1 MGLTDAID
9 MMALLEQ
16 LGPLPRTLACRATDR
31 AYEIIATAVPGA
43 VVEGY
48 PCGSAAWSWT
58 IPQRWE
64 LNRAIVR
71 APDGRV
77 LLDSND
83 HHLHC
88 VNYSQPF
95 KGRVSRDELLAH
107 LHTYPDRPSAIPFI
121 FYFYDQKWGLCLPHE
136 RLSALTDAEYDV
148 EIDCAFEDGELSVLS
163 ALLPGDYSDEFLIC
177 ANVCHPTQANDSLT
191 GLVAGV
197 DIFKRLS
204 QRPSR
209 KYSYRLL
216 IVPETIGSIAYMS
229 RHPEVMQRT
238 VGGFFSEMLGTA
250 GDPVLQASRRG
261 DTYWDVLAEEAM
273 KASGLSYRHVPFM
286 KSASN
291 DEKCLDAPGVGIPMV
306 SLTRYPYPEYHSD
319 DDNVELIDVGRLREC
334 RDALQAMIDLA
345 EADYVP
351 VLRQPGPIFLS
362 GHGLRPDVHN
372 DPSAAGMMASFYDVM
387 YALDGDLS
395 ICQTARK
402 IGRSAREVR
411 YWADAFASKG
421 LLEKRPFRQGRSA
434 CG

>member
-1 MGLTDAID
+1 MALPDAID
-9 MMALLEQ
+9 MMRLLAE

-31 AYEIIATAVPGA
+31 AYDIIAAAVPGA

-48 PCGSAAWSWT
+48 PCGSPAWSWT
-58 IPQRWE
+58 IPPRWE
-64 LNRAIVR
+64 LTRAVVR
-71 APDGRV
+71 SLDGRV
-77 LLDSND
+77 LLSSDD

-95 KGRVSRDELLAH
+95 TGRVSREELLSH
-107 LHTYPDRPSAIPFI
+107 LHTYPDRPRAIPFV
-121 FYFYDQKWGLCLPHE
+121 FYFYDRKWGLCLQHE
-136 RLSALTDAEYDV
+136 RLSAFTDDYYDV
-148 EIDCAFEDGELSVLS
+148 EIDCTFEDGEFRVLS
-163 ALLPGDYSDEFLIC
+163 ALLPGERPEEFLIC

-197 DIFKRLS
+197 DIFMRLAA
-204 QRPSR
+204 RPSR

-229 RHPEVMQRT
+229 RHPEVAQRA
-238 VGGFFSEMLGTA
+238 VGGFFSEMLGTS
-250 GDPVLQASRRG
+250 GEPVLQASRRG
-261 DTYWDVLAEEAM
+261 NTYWDLVAEEALQ
-273 KASGLSYRHVPFM
+273 ASGLGYRRVAFM
-286 KSASN
+286 QSASN

-319 DDNVELIDVGRLREC
+319 ADNVSLIDVTRLREC

-351 VLRQPGPIFLS
+351 VLKQPGPIFLS

-372 DPSAAGMMASFYDVM
+372 DPAAAGMMASFYDVM

-395 ICQTARK
+395 VCQTARR
-402 IGRSAREVR
+402 IGRSAKEVR
-411 YWADAFASKG
+411 YWTDAFASKG
-421 LLEKRPFRQGRSA
+421 LLDKRPFHQARLSHV
-434 CG
+434 